1 MITEVQ
7 CSSCDGEGQV
17 YYDFPVVDYENGG
30 WLEQR
35 LDACEDCDGSGF
47 IEVEIEDDE

>member
-35 LDACEDCDGSGF
+35 LDACEDCNGSGF
-47 IEVEIEDDE
+47 LEMEIEDDE